1 MLHSRLTT
9 VGKNDVGT
17 CTRPAHAEAGSFVQ
31 SSIGSSDRQR
41 VRRGIPPTPDAS
53 GLAGSSPFYRPRR
66 KKNQT
71 KRMIGIG
78 IPMSHSKP
86 PVSMTISPPNEA
98 SNLAGRRSVPR
109 HAEEVGAIGATGAQA
124 RGFGHSGHRD
134 GVYERG
140 SDLDRDCGW
149 RGLLTG
155 MVVGPGIAAV
165 EARAFSAYDR
175 NGSD

>member
-1 MLHSRLTT
+1 
-9 VGKNDVGT
+9 
-17 CTRPAHAEAGSFVQ
+17 
-31 SSIGSSDRQR
+31 
-41 VRRGIPPTPDAS
+41 DAS

-98 SNLAGRRSVPR
+98 SNLAARRSVPK

-134 GVYERG
+134 GVYERR

-149 RGLLTG
+149 PDLSTG
-155 MVVGPGIAAV
+155 MVVGPGIAGV
-165 EARAFSAYDR
+165 EARASAAYDR
-175 NGSD
+175 NGPD